1 MRFIT
6 HEVEYIKQQQR
17 TRKGINI
24 LILLSDSYLV
34 PGGYYKVDYTKE
46 CMFLLLEQPLKINI
60 KRIAKSTR
68 EEIRK
73 KTKLYIIINLKEDRY
88 ESTKEKID
96 EEKLEFSYIT
106 GRDRNYAI
114 TLENNLTVSNMKLNI
129 QLL

>member
-24 LILLSDSYLV
+24 IILLSDSYLV
-34 PGGYYKVDYTKE
+34 PGGYYKVDYTTE

-88 ESTKEKID
+88 QSTKEKID

>member
-34 PGGYYKVDYTKE
+34 PEGYYKVDYTKE

-60 KRIAKSTR
+60 KRIAKSTG

-73 KTKLYIIINLKEDRY
+73 KIKLYIIINLKEDRY